1 MQRIFNLA
9 LALSCLLLLPIN
21 AAAQQP
27 SAAASPELK
36 QDLQR
41 IGATANELILSM
53 PSFTCDEAA
62 VSQAVRDHKVVRSV
76 SMNGV
81 VRTIRKP
88 NGRMVETYDYKRG
101 HILLIIPRA
110 PPLFVSG
117 GFATALAYFLP
128 SSQACYVYSLSPG
141 RIDFTTRTD
150 PASANACLDRGL
162 RGFALLN
169 ALGNVSHIERT
180 IPPEVAK
187 PPKLA
192 TFAAVDLSPVELNGR
207 MYQLSNHMVAEMPLG
222 EATGHFEATYSNC
235 QLFTT
240 TVTLGPSTEVPADT
254 TTKPQ

>member
-9 LALSCLLLLPIN
+9 LALNCFLFMPSN
-21 AAAQQP
+21 AAAQQDY
-27 SAAASPELK
+27 AAASPELR

-41 IGATANELILSM
+41 IGAAASELILSM

-76 SMNGV
+76 SLNGV

-88 NGRMVETYDYKRG
+88 NGRMVETYDYKRE
-101 HILLIIPRA
+101 HILFIIPRV

-128 SSQACYVYSLSPG
+128 SAQACYDYSLSPG

-150 PASANACLDRGL
+150 PASANACADRGL
-162 RGFALLN
+162 KGFALLN
-169 ALGNVSHIERT
+169 AQGSVSHIERT
-180 IPPEVAK
+180 IPPDLAK
-187 PPKLA
+187 ARKLA
-192 TFAAVDLSPVELNGR
+192 NFAAIDLAPVEFNGHI
-207 MYQLSNHMVAEMPLG
+207 YQLSRHMVAEMPLG

-240 TVTLGPSTEVPADT
+240 TVTLGPSTEVPPDAT
-254 TTKPQ
+254 AKPR